1 VLPDIIHWQKIV
13 FSIFPVGITEK
24 EGKKKVGCFKNGM
37 PTHSGEE
44 KFRLTVELSAMSHN

>member
-1 VLPDIIHWQKIV
+1 MPCSVRVKITAV
-13 FSIFPVGITEK
+13 VA

-44 KFRLTVELSAMSHN
+44 NFRLTIELSAKSHN